1 MSSRGDLIII
11 VGRPNVGKST
21 LFNRLV
27 GEAAAITSPIAGTT
41 RDWLESEANAD
52 GRMVRL
58 ADTGGWNAGGAV
70 GDHLDELV
78 RRLLAKAGA
87 VIMVVSRDM
96 NPHADDMALANA
108 VRKAGPPVLAVC
120 NKCDRPGDDA
130 VSWEWSRLGLGAAL
144 PVSAAQNRNLSEL
157 RRRIAALLSSPD
169 PGPVPAGRAKPA
181 LCILLGQP
189 NVGKSSLFNAL
200 LEEER
205 SLVDAAPGTTRDPV
219 IESAILAGSR
229 WDLVDTAGVSRRRD
243 SGDAIAK
250 DAQSRALRSLQG
262 SDVAVLILDLTVP
275 LARQDLRLASEIE
288 AEFPCLAVA
297 LNKVDL
303 LEPGR
308 SAELLPKAVEF
319 LHKRFPGMGRF
330 PVLMT
335 SAVSGEGVPALRQVL
350 ADLMHLRGAHI
361 SPQALAGT
369 AHDWPSP
376 GKAWILRQ
384 TGTAPPTFS
393 VIAPPGAKLGV
404 RFVANR
410 LREAFG
416 LHGVPVRIRWGH
428 R

>member
-1 MSSRGDLIII
+1 MI

-41 RDWLESEANAD
+41 RDWLEAEADAD
-52 GRMVRL
+52 GQMVRL

-70 GDHLDELV
+70 GDRLDELV
-78 RRLLAKAGA
+78 RRLLSRAGA

-120 NKCDRPGDDA
+120 NKCDQPGHDA

-144 PVSAAQNRNLSEL
+144 PVSAARNRNMAEL
-157 RRRIAALLSSPD
+157 RRRIAALLSSPATE
-169 PGPVPAGRAKPA
+169 PETRHAKPA
-181 LCILLGQP
+181 RGILLGQP

-219 IESAILAGSR
+219 VGATILAGSR
-229 WDLVDTAGVSRRRD
+229 WDLVDTAGVTRRRD
-243 SGDAIAK
+243 TEDAIAK
-250 DAQSRALRSLQG
+250 DAQARALRSLQG
-262 SDVAVLILDLTVP
+262 SDVAVLVLDLTVP

-308 SAELLPKAVEF
+308 PAELLPKAVEF
-319 LHKRFPGMGRF
+319 LHKRFPGLGRF

-335 SAVSGEGVPALRQVL
+335 SAVSGEGIPALRHVL
-350 ADLMHLRGAHI
+350 ADLMHLRGTHV

-376 GKAWILRQ
+376 GKAWLLRQ
-384 TGTAPPTFS
+384 TGTNPPTFS
-393 VIAPPGAKLGV
+393 VVAPPGAKLGV
-404 RFVANR
+404 RFVSNR